1 MMTNASCQK
10 LELNV
15 NVHHLL
21 LQSLLVSQHHTLL
34 QAMWNAQN
42 SIAKASALC
51 LKKELSAKFVEFLNL
66 MVSPASVRG
75 NYLKRKS
82 SVNQGALKDSVTS
95 QDLTSDALA
104 KPQRLNSKILETLL
118 QQLYLRK
125 SQSVK
130 EKLELGSALGQVLM
144 KNANAQKVL

>member
-10 LELNV
+10 LELSV
-15 NVHHLL
+15 SVHHLL

-82 SVNQGALKDSVTS
+82 SVNQGVLKDSVTS

-104 KPQRLNSKILETLL
+104 KPRRLNLKILETLPR
-118 QQLYLRK
+118 QLYLRK

-130 EKLELGSALGQVLM
+130 EKLELGTARSPAQMRNASAL
-144 KNANAQKVL
+144 KTC